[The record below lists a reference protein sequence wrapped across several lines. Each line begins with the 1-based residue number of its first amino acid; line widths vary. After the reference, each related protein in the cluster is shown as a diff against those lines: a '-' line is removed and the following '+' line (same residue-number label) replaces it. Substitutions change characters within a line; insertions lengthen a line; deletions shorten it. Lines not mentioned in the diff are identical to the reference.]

1 MKRFIFTGIIV
12 FLLDIISKQFVS
24 HFLMEHESIS
34 VISHFFSITYVKN
47 TGVAFSMLQGNILFI
62 IVISVLVI
70 GIIFY
75 FFQRQIKSY
84 WEEIFYGMILGGAL
98 GNLIDRL
105 FYGYVIDFFD
115 FHLLGYSMAIFNV
128 ADIFIVC
135 GVILLFGMEFWKERK
150 VK

>member
-12 FLLDIISKQFVS
+12 FLLDIVSKQFVS
-24 HFLMEHESIS
+24 HFLMEYDSIS
-34 VISHFFSITYVKN
+34 IIPHFFSITYVKN

-62 IVISVLVI
+62 IVVSFLII
-70 GIIFY
+70 GMIFY
-75 FFQRQIKSY
+75 FFRRHAMSC
-84 WEEIFYGMILGGAL
+84 WEEIFYGMVLGGAL

-105 FYGYVIDFFD
+105 FYGYVVDFFD
-115 FHLLGYSMAIFNV
+115 FHLFGYSMAIFNV
-128 ADIFIVC
+128 ADVFIVC